1 VTAVKRGAAIAATC
15 LLGAA
20 VSACGQ
26 YAEVTSQTQIW
37 RDQGASG
44 TAGDVEIRD
53 AVLVAD
59 SAGERTTLY
68 TAFANTADADEVVR
82 IRVGEVWTE
91 PVGGPLVIPTLGYA
105 ALTPRP
111 TALSSYAARLDVAG
125 ADTVPGYF
133 VEVEYVFAEA
143 PRIMLNV
150 PVRPDDGYYTGS
162 LD

>member
-1 VTAVKRGAAIAATC
+1 MVKRGSTIAAAF

-20 VSACGQ
+20 VSACGN

-44 TAGDVEIRD
+44 MAGDVELRN

-59 SAGERTTLY
+59 SGGERTTLY

-82 IRVGEVWTE
+82 VRVGEVWAE
-91 PVGGPLVIPTLGYA
+91 PEGGPLVIPTLGYA
-105 ALTPRP
+105 ALAPRP
-111 TALSSYAARLDVAG
+111 TALSSQVTRLDVAG
-125 ADTVPGYF
+125 ADTGPGYF

-150 PVRPDDGYYTGS
+150 PVHTDDGYYSGS